1 MKNQYNIFDGDK
13 KFHGDDHDLWSHC
26 VYLGSHIYNGCEY
39 DLGVYEGKGRAERGF
54 YGLLY
59 EVSFVIVYGKMRHQF
74 IGRLIECKDEWSAKT
89 RPMNSVQLCNAGPHD
104 SYYERKCPLQME
116 TLTRYRRYLSAGKQ
130 QHTTPNYD
138 SRTNY

>member
-13 KFHGDDHDLWSHC
+13 KFHGDDHNLWSHC
-26 VYLGSHIYNGCEY
+26 IYLGSYVYRGREY
-39 DLGVYEGKGRAERGF
+39 DLGVYEGKD
-54 YGLLY
+54 LD
-59 EVSFVIVYGKMRHQF
+59 EVSFVIVYGENCFSYISQF
-74 IGRLIECKDEWSAKT
+74 IGCKVEGLAMIQ
-89 RPMNSVQLCNAGPHD
+89 PMNSVQLRNAGPHD